1 MFSRFYN
8 GRFSKNN
15 SMSYRL
21 QPLLL
26 LWIVCIVFVF
36 CLNPESISA
45 SSPLSVTTALQ
56 RRLTNNNNRGVFEP
70 TVLSVNSSSN
80 NRSMSSSSDVQQQS
94 SVLRE
99 LKETIQRQAAEIDSL
114 KKTLQSSKKSG
125 GGISS
130 HGHGG
135 GSEEASPSDIEK
147 YLNSSFYQIAFRR
160 VPWLSLFLVSLSMTT
175 IIMNGFEHTLSK
187 QIELAYFV
195 PLLIGHGGNTG
206 GQTVGTVLSALST
219 GSVTTRDAT
228 RIILREAMSGLTIG
242 ITLGCVVGPFA
253 HFLGGIPIHVATAI
267 FCALPVLSTIA
278 ATLASSIPFAC
289 KLAGLDPA
297 IIAAPAMTTLT
308 DVTGLLS
315 YFMIANQVFKFFGI
329 DL

>member
-1 MFSRFYN
+1 MIYLAS
-8 GRFSKNN
+8 SKRPVKTFGLVL
-15 SMSYRL
+15 SVL
-21 QPLLL
+21 VLLVV
-26 LWIVCIVFVF
+26 I
-36 CLNPESISA
+36 PGSTG
-45 SSPLSVTTALQ
+45 SSPLSVTAALQ
-56 RRLTNNNNRGVFEP
+56 RRLRDNGNNNQDRVFGST
-70 TVLSVNSSSN
+70 TVLSVNSPATSRGIMTN
-80 NRSMSSSSDVQQQS
+80 DDTQS

-99 LKETIQRQAAEIDSL
+99 LKETIQRQAEEIDNL
-114 KKTLQSSKKSG
+114 KKSLQSSKRPSG
-125 GGISS
+125 GVS
-130 HGHGG
+130 HGHGV
-135 GSEEASPSDIEK
+135 SEEASPSDIQK
-147 YLNSSFYQIAFRR
+147 YLQSSFYQIAFRR

-175 IIMNGFEHTLSK
+175 VIMTGFEHTLSK

-219 GSVTTRDAT
+219 GSVTTRDGT

-242 ITLGCVVGPFA
+242 LTLGCVVGPIA
-253 HFLGGIPIHVATAI
+253 HYVGGIPIHVAVAI

-315 YFMIANQVFKFFGI
+315 YFIIAGQVFKFFGI
-329 DL
+329 EL

>member
-1 MFSRFYN
+1 MKYHIQV
-8 GRFSKNN
+8 
-15 SMSYRL
+15 
-21 QPLLL
+21 QPSLLL
-26 LWIVCIVFVF
+26 CFVCIISAF
-36 CLNPESISA
+36 CLLPESISA

-56 RRLTNNNNRGVFEP
+56 RRLTNNFNNNNNNSNSNRGVFQP
-70 TVLSVNSSSN
+70 TVLSVNSN
-80 NRSMSSSSDVQQQS
+80 HRSMTNGVQEQS

-99 LKETIQRQAAEIDSL
+99 LKETIQRQAAEIESL
-114 KKTLQSSKKSG
+114 KKSLQSPKKSG
-125 GGISS
+125 GSVGG

-135 GSEEASPSDIEK
+135 ASEEASPSDIET

-175 IIMNGFEHTLSK
+175 IIMTGFEHTLSK

-242 ITLGCVVGPFA
+242 LTLGCVVGPFA
-253 HFLGGIPIHVATAI
+253 HFFGGIPIHVAAAI
-267 FCALPVLSTIA
+267 FFALPVLSTIA
-278 ATLASSIPFAC
+278 STLASSIPFAC

-297 IIAAPAMTTLT
+297 MIAAPAMTTLT
-308 DVTGLLS
+308 DVMGLLS
-315 YFMIANQVFKFFGI
+315 YFMIANRVFKCFGI

>member
-1 MFSRFYN
+1 MKYQVQ
-8 GRFSKNN
+8 
-15 SMSYRL
+15 L
-21 QPLLL
+21 QPSLL
-26 LWIVCIVFVF
+26 LWFVCLVSVI
-36 CLNPESISA
+36 CLIPESISA

-56 RRLTNNNNRGVFEP
+56 RRLSNNNNNCNNNRGVFEP
-70 TVLSVNSSSN
+70 TVLSVNSSGN
-80 NRSMSSSSDVQQQS
+80 PRSMVSSSNDVQEQS

-99 LKETIQRQAAEIDSL
+99 LKETIQRQAAEIESL
-114 KKTLQSSKKSG
+114 KKSLPSSKKSG
-125 GGISS
+125 GGLSG

-135 GSEEASPSDIEK
+135 GSEEASPSDIET
-147 YLNSSFYQIAFRR
+147 YLKSSFYQIAFRR

-242 ITLGCVVGPFA
+242 FTLGCVVGPFA
-253 HFLGGIPIHVATAI
+253 HFLGGIPLHVAT
-267 FCALPVLSTIA
+267 
-278 ATLASSIPFAC
+278 
-289 KLAGLDPA
+289 
-297 IIAAPAMTTLT
+297 
-308 DVTGLLS
+308 LLE
-315 YFMIANQVFKFFGI
+315 
-329 DL
+329 